1 MMISVCLVWFD
12 INFFKTTLVMSQI
25 LRPTNALL
33 CVFHSCLH
41 MIVCCWA
48 NLSPL
53 HCLWGGETSLKCK
66 IITCRHALY
75 ICCCLDLG
83 TFWFICVCFCV
94 VVVEASPHYYW
105 IWARRTQPLCWCWL
119 SQSTRSW
126 FIPCVRLYSPVLQRP
141 LCLWVFCSFP
151 SLPLFLTTTLKG
163 VVFNVI
169 IGTMVDEVRGRAAHN
184 HIKGDP
190 LVLWMFN
197 HLWKLFF
204 QRNVRIFE
212 IRAITD

>member
-1 MMISVCLVWFD
+1 
-12 INFFKTTLVMSQI
+12 MSQI
-25 LRPTNALL
+25 LHPTNALL